1 MYFNQIRT
9 TTQETLN
16 KSLLMFFFNY
26 MSKNYQHI
34 KNKRGKN
41 RKKKKKKKKEC
52 KLHYRTQ
59 EKVNFRVLLY
69 LDVQTNY
76 INMT

>member
-41 RKKKKKKKKEC
+41 RKKKRKKKKS
-52 KLHYRTQ
+52 
-59 EKVNFRVLLY
+59 V
-69 LDVQTNY
+69 NY
-76 INMT
+76 ITERKKKSTSGSCYI